1 MMSRKFV
8 LGVSIVIVGFLSVVP
23 FTCAQPGVDENIV
36 IDILQPLPPW
46 GGTYRMWDN
55 NAGPSKSVT
64 FICSQPCSFLRVEEE
79 AFNTCDVTGGGA
91 ATSSAAILCTPGDSP
106 ITNTPSFGRTPGTYY
121 WISLTNGTGERAD
134 RTSEPGLGGACS
146 QGAKARVEIMQK
158 NPVNE
163 ALYNCTGITCT
174 STRLC
179 HTLDCAWGRCMDE
192 ARAENMPDGTAC
204 DDGNPLT
211 PDDECGNGFC
221 AGTDDYWFTVLVNAT
236 TPLSTGAMSLSQEDG
251 VANSIQTCSGVSG
264 FTYVSDVI
272 SSPLLAT
279 VNFSLPTYREFGAN
293 ALDDS
298 LLQCVGTLLS
308 FRGSTCSVEDI
319 PFVSETE
326 TPAPTQ
332 APTTAAP
339 TDTPTSSAPTQVPT
353 DRPTIQPTVTGG
365 TFFPTTASPTKPG
378 DTLAPSTL
386 SPTTVAQGL
395 PSSSN
400 KESSFTSSVY
410 FYGAAGMTTHT
421 LYCSLNL
428 QGSHSHSHPLGT
440 HTHIAHT
447 PFAANR
453 ARVLRIQVWRFFA
466 GVPPVST
473 AQHYACRCIADIG
486 YTRIPCVWYIRI
498 PCRCRGACGARR
510 AHLLLLLSQGTQQE
524 QFPSGSAAQHHVR
537 WSVANARESDV
548 WFQQNLRNGNACD

>member
-1 MMSRKFV
+1 MRFADGCGKVWVV
-8 LGVSIVIVGFLSVVP
+8 LCFL
-23 FTCAQPGVDENIV
+23 
-36 IDILQPLPPW
+36 PL
-46 GGTYRMWDN
+46 N
-55 NAGPSKSVT
+55 V
-64 FICSQPCSFLRVEEE
+64 
-79 AFNTCDVTGGGA
+79 
-91 ATSSAAILCTPGDSP
+91 
-106 ITNTPSFGRTPGTYY
+106 
-121 WISLTNGTGERAD
+121 ISLQLNVTTERMCLHFVFM
-134 RTSEPGLGGACS
+134 PL

-410 FYGAAGMTTHT
+410 FYGAAGAAGLVVLVVLICCCCCRKGRSKNSSPVDPRRNTTSDGRLPMHENPMYGSNKT
-421 LYCSLNL
+421 YETETPAIESGKWDPLNVRDL
-428 QGSHSHSHPLGT
+428 P
-440 HTHIAHT
+440 A
-447 PFAANR
+447 
-453 ARVLRIQVWRFFA
+453 
-466 GVPPVST
+466 
-473 AQHYACRCIADIG
+473 
-486 YTRIPCVWYIRI
+486 
-498 PCRCRGACGARR
+498 
-510 AHLLLLLSQGTQQE
+510 
-524 QFPSGSAAQHHVR
+524 SA
-537 WSVANARESDV
+537 
-548 WFQQNLRNGNACD
+548 L